1 VNPFKAF
8 GRGAKKVV
16 TAPVKAVRNTARLLK
31 IRSEAEDVLI
41 VAEEAEADPRLYRDL
56 GWWKRLM
63 KEAGEAIAVLPI
75 AQELKNMDAIRGA
88 LANYKTTLAGVGLI
102 IGAITAFANDVPLTD
117 EKVWMAAITGIGL
130 ILGKDFNMTGGT
142 KAATPEAKARTAE
155 K

>member
-88 LANYKTTLAGVGLI
+88 LANYKTTIVGI
-102 IGAITAFANDVPLTD
+102 GMIVGAITAFANGAALTD
-117 EKVWMAAITGIGL
+117 ETVWMPLVGGIGFV
-130 ILGKDFNMTGGT
+130 LGKDFNVTGGSKPAT
-142 KAATPEAKARTAE
+142 QEAAARTE